1 MNKIKNGGLIGLILM
16 GIVCIGLTRLV
27 HVKDY
32 PTAKVTARIDNIGL
46 IDALRPKVKYINKTK
61 IIYINDGMLIVDKD
75 NLTPPI
81 EFDIVQ
87 DTVLIS
93 GKGYILTYYYEPINQ
108 FTVQE
113 LN

>member
-1 MNKIKNGGLIGLILM
+1 MGLVCHITYMNKIKNGGLIGLILM

-27 HVKDY
+27 HVKD
-32 PTAKVTARIDNIGL
+32 IGL